1 MTNADRIRAMTD
13 EELASFID
21 DSLVFF
27 SCNECDKEN
36 DARGMFCTDCKD
48 WILRFLQKDVQV

>member
-13 EELASFID
+13 EELACLIA

-27 SCNECDKEN
+27 SCDECDKEQ

-48 WILRFLQKDVQV
+48 WTLRFLKKDV